1 MTILDTGLPST
12 RQIQA
17 LIKDKK
23 EVQVKLNTEEL
34 LVGKILWQDANCIC
48 LSEKGMDPTLIWR
61 QALTYLRPTE

>member
-17 LIKDKK
+17 LIKEGK

-34 LVGKILWQDANCIC
+34 LIGKILWQDAYCIC
-48 LSEKGMDPTLIWR
+48 LSEKGTNPTLIWR
-61 QALTYLRPTE
+61 QALVYLRPTE